1 MPRPTK
7 GQARILRSQAHTLG
21 QHTQCATADVVDAPP
36 HTANGH
42 TQEHGTLCKAGV
54 CVREWPRVL
63 VGAHKTPSEPHNRL
77 EGRGGMLEGRG
88 GMLEGRGGMPMRRR
102 TCHRR
107 ERLGPQTIAHHRY
120 CTVSRADVPPRPTKG
135 QASMWCASAVAP
147 DCSKCHQKP
156 TRRSPCVTLNAP
168 NQKGRQ
174 QRQATLCMQARA
186 VERDSSLR
194 CPRGLSSSS
203 TRRAVVAASLLQVA
217 CMRLG

>member
-7 GQARILRSQAHTLG
+7 GRARILRSQAHTLG

-36 HTANGH
+36 HAVDGH

-88 GMLEGRGGMPMRRR
+88 GMLEGRGGMLEGRGGMPKRRR

-107 ERLGPQTIAHHRY
+107 EGLGPQTIAHHRY
-120 CTVSRADVPPRPTKG
+120 CTASRAEVPPSPTKG
-135 QASMWCASAVAP
+135 KASMWCASAVAP
-147 DCSKCHQKP
+147 DCSTCH
-156 TRRSPCVTLNAP
+156 
-168 NQKGRQ
+168 
-174 QRQATLCMQARA
+174 
-186 VERDSSLR
+186 
-194 CPRGLSSSS
+194 
-203 TRRAVVAASLLQVA
+203 
-217 CMRLG
+217 